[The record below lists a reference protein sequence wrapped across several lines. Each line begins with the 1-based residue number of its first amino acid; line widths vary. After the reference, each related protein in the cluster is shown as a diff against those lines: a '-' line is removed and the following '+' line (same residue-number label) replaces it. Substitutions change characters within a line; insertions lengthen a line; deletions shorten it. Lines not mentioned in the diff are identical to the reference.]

1 MATKFLTV
9 ALAAAVPALAR
20 TDLAGCTTYDTVVS
34 NADGMYATRIWYVP
48 DSGEICDILD
58 CGGGRAPPKT
68 TVPGCPAYE
77 GTETYS
83 PSFID
88 PKTLGA
94 APAKETG
101 NAEEDG
107 DVSLSATVT
116 SAPATQTDASG
127 TATATETEAATET
140 ESESTVRPIF
150 SSILRKAN
158 DTGIATPITTPG
170 HATVTGSAS
179 SGAGSGTASSG
190 SDSGSA
196 SDADSESKTASA
208 PGSAVSTAGA
218 AMPTAGAF
226 LALAGAAIYAGM
238 L

>member
-1 MATKFLTV
+1 MASKFLAL
-9 ALAAAVPALAR
+9 ALAAAAPALAK

-48 DSGEICDILD
+48 DSGEICDLLD

-83 PSFID
+83 PLFIN
-88 PKTLGA
+88 PKTLGGA
-94 APAKETG
+94 APTGASEET
-101 NAEEDG
+101 AS
-107 DVSLSATVT
+107 VSATIT
-116 SAPATQTDASG
+116 SAPVTETSASG
-127 TATATETEAATET
+127 TATKTEAATET
-140 ESESTVRPIF
+140 EAASETESKSESTVKPIL
-150 SSILRKAN
+150 SGIRKAN
-158 DTGIATPITTPG
+158 DTVKSTAITTPG
-170 HATVTGSAS
+170 RATLTTTAS
-179 SGAGSGTASSG
+179 SGAGSGTATSG

-196 SDADSESKTASA
+196 SDSESAAS
-208 PGSAVSTAGA
+208 GTGTAVSTAGAA